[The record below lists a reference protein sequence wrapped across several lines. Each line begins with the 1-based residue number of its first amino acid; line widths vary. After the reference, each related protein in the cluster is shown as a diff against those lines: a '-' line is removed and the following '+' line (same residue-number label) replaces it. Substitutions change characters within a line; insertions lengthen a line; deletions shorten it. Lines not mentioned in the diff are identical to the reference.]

1 MENNIN
7 ENLDDSENKVQVLC
21 TPVKSDNLSE
31 NNQNTLMSDN
41 SKITGQNNSNST
53 EIETTREVADD
64 FKDN

>member
-41 SKITGQNNSNST
+41 SKITG
-53 EIETTREVADD
+53 
-64 FKDN
+64 